1 MSERY
6 KHLINQSN
14 YDKMPEEFQKRFK
27 VNHDLHIGN
36 ITDSSFTISSSS
48 SKASDASEKTTIEN
62 KLKAYLSNKTLSSAS
77 APAPAPA
84 PAPAQT
90 QTQTQAS
97 ISQKSIQNKLKS
109 YLNKRAS
116 LETQKITDTIVKV
129 G

>member
-27 VNHDLHIGN
+27 VNHDLHFGN

-77 APAPAPA
+77 ASAPAPA

-90 QTQTQAS
+90 QTQAS
-97 ISQKSIQNKLKS
+97 ISQKSIKNKLKS
-109 YLNKRAS
+109 YLNKKAS